1 MNVFRISV
9 KAIAAIAVASL
20 VCSVPTPEAA
30 AAPQC
35 LKTSNQ
41 CSPDKLCTFKAA
53 LAEKVLLYQTY
64 LRNSQ
69 VTKRRGK
76 RDGVRYDGRLYDE
89 SVNEARRDFPR
100 ESREEQMVRAGQIF
114 QEKIRAYV
122 NDKYKTPACNH
133 GGTFQRNLFPKAGYT
148 GMYTTEQCAVRVRF
162 EGGEYD
168 PAGFGANDA
177 TSCQEFYDRDRAH
190 EVIHQRRC
198 QAAKDRGMPQTFA
211 IDSMIEEEVLAYE
224 HSVRLTHAY
233 VRLLS
238 IQCSA
243 QATPDELQSR
253 AKRIQDL
260 LAPYL
265 AK

>member
-1 MNVFRISV
+1 MNFLRVSV
-9 KAIAAIAVASL
+9 KALTAIGVSL
-20 VCSVPTPEAA
+20 AICSVPTPEAA

-35 LKTSNQ
+35 LKSDNQ
-41 CSPDKLCTFKAA
+41 CSPDKLCTFKVA

-76 RDGVRYDGRLYDE
+76 RDGIRYDGRLYDE
-89 SVNEARRDFPR
+89 SVSEARAAFPR
-100 ESREEQMVRAGQIF
+100 ESAEQQRVRAGQIF
-114 QEKIRAYV
+114 QEKIRKYAE
-122 NDKYKTPACNH
+122 DKFKPPACNH
-133 GGTFQRNLFPKAGYT
+133 GGTFQNNLFPKAGYS
-148 GMYTTEQCAVRVRF
+148 GMYTTEACQVRVRF

-168 PAGFGANDA
+168 PGGFGANDA

-211 IDSMIEEEVLAYE
+211 IDELIEEEILAYE

-238 IQCSA
+238 IQCSS
-243 QATPDELQSR
+243 QATPDEIQAR
-253 AKRIQDL
+253 TKRVQDL

-265 AK
+265 TK